1 MLRKYFVVG
10 LILVFYN
17 VCQGQTTKIDSLK
30 RLVSLAKNNDE
41 KLAQLQ
47 KLCRQG
53 KSMPGDSLKKYA
65 NLSLQLSLQQKDPT
79 KIWEAK
85 FICVRSLI
93 QRAKKDSAL
102 LLCNDIIN
110 TMTALDK
117 NYELYH
123 QVVENKII
131 CLENQKKLKEAMTLA
146 YELIKSGEKYK
157 DLNAQVQAYNLL
169 TFIIGDE
176 DLNDISKKQDAYKQI
191 IGLYRKALSVT
202 PDSNFYKE
210 NWDFIYLNLGTTYEQ
225 LPKPNLDSAMFY
237 VDIAY
242 RYSKESNRIRTMAA
256 CLEEKGFI
264 YSRLNKYDSSEYFFN
279 QGIALEQQIGDPD
292 RTHDAFVSIV
302 QIYRDKKDFK
312 RALAYDEMEKNLLI
326 KNHMPLSTVI
336 YQQFAEDYKSLGN
349 YKAWGQVLDTVV
361 AIKDSLYQQNYSQ
374 SFAEMQTKY
383 ETQKKE
389 TTIIKQQYELTKRNY
404 LLCGTIGLALL
415 SLVVA
420 RIIFVQYNRKQQ
432 LQLQLIHA
440 EEQHQLNQAIAAAK
454 EAERK
459 RIAADLHDNIGAR
472 LSYISSNINFV
483 LDAPQK
489 MSETDEKHFLGMV
502 NDTAKTAIIDL
513 RETIWALN
521 KDSVTFLEFADKL
534 KMYLNHHL
542 NNQQVVQLHI
552 NENITGNMRLSSAEA
567 IHIFRIMQE
576 AAGNSV
582 KHAAASS
589 LQLSINATEKNYALR
604 LGDNGKGFD
613 INATYNNH
621 YGLENMQKRAA
632 EIGANLQIESISNE
646 GTSIVLKKEM
656 KA

>member
-1 MLRKYFVVG
+1 MLRKCYFIVW
-10 LILVFYN
+10 LLAFYHF
-17 VCQGQTTKIDSLK
+17 CPAQTAKIDSLK
-30 RLVSLAKNNDE
+30 KLIHLAKNNDE
-41 KLAQLQ
+41 KLDLLQ

-65 NLSLQLSLQQKDPT
+65 ELSLQLSLQQKDPT

-85 FICVRSLI
+85 FIYVRSLI

-102 LLCNDIIN
+102 LLCDEIIN
-110 TMTALDK
+110 SMTDLDK

-123 QVVENKII
+123 QVIENKII
-131 CLENQKKLKEAMTLA
+131 CLENQKKLKQAMSLA
-146 YELIKSGEKYK
+146 YELIASGEKYK

-176 DLNDISKKQDAYKQI
+176 DLNDVSKKQDAYQQI
-191 IGLYRKALSVT
+191 IGLYRKALSLT
-202 PDSNFYKE
+202 ADSNFYKQ

-225 LPKPNLDSAMFY
+225 LPKPKLDSALFY
-237 VDIAY
+237 VNIAY
-242 RYSKESNRIRTMAA
+242 RYSIENNRIRTTAA
-256 CLEEKGFI
+256 SLEEKGFI

-292 RTHDAFVSIV
+292 RIHDAFVSIV
-302 QIYRDKKDFK
+302 QMYRDRKDFK
-312 RALAYDEMEKNLLI
+312 RALAYDEMEKSLFI
-326 KNHMPLSTVI
+326 KNQMPMSTVM
-336 YQQFAEDYKSLGN
+336 YQQFADDYKSLGD
-349 YKAWGQVLDTVV
+349 YKAWGQMLDSIIS
-361 AIKDSLYQQNYSQ
+361 IKDSLYQENYSG
-374 SFAEMQTKY
+374 SFADMQTRY

-404 LLCGTIGLALL
+404 LLYGTIGLSLL
-415 SLVVA
+415 SIVVA
-420 RIIFVQYNRKQQ
+420 WIIFMQNHRKQQ
-432 LQLQLIHA
+432 LKLQLRHA

-454 EAERK
+454 ETERK
-459 RIAADLHDNIGAR
+459 RIAADLHDNIGAQ

-521 KDSVTFLEFADKL
+521 KDSVSFLEFADKL

-542 NNQQVVQLHI
+542 SNQQVVQLQI
-552 NENITGNMRLSSAEA
+552 NENVTGNMRLSSAEA

-582 KHAAASS
+582 KHAAAST
-589 LQLSINATEKNYALR
+589 LQLSINATQKSYALR

-613 INATYNNH
+613 VHAVYNNH
-621 YGLENMQKRAA
+621 YGLENMQKRAK
-632 EIGANLQIESISNE
+632 EIGAVLEIDSNAGE
-646 GTSIVLKKEM
+646 GTTIFLTKEM
-656 KA
+656 KG